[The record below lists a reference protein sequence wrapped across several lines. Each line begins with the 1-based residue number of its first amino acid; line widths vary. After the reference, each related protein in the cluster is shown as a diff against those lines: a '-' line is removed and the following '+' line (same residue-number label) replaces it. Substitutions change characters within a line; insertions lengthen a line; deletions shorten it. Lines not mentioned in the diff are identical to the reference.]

1 MPWTRLVDL
10 KRIPNRSALE
20 RAAWAAGLTTLF
32 VGGYFGLGLSTN
44 PTRAHEL
51 TTQLDEQIPFIA
63 SSVWVYLWAFPCSL
77 LPMFVVRCPRLFRR
91 SAIAY
96 AVVIAVALVFFAAY
110 PVTSIGLRAAA
121 TTLDLSRP
129 SDWAVSVV
137 YSLDPPYNLFP
148 SLHVAITALAAF
160 SVRRAAKLCG
170 TAILLSVAFVGV
182 AACMIKQ
189 HFLLDV
195 FGGFALATL
204 ADTLIL
210 RPYRPP
216 DGAAL
221 AYSWHGQATYL
232 AFTVFFYAGFYV
244 AYHSSL

>member
-1 MPWTRLVDL
+1 MTWTRLVDL
-10 KRIPNRSALE
+10 KQSPNRSALE
-20 RAAWAAGLTTLF
+20 RVAWAVGLMTLF
-32 VGGYFGLGLSTN
+32 VGGYFSLGLSTN

-63 SSVWVYLWAFPCSL
+63 SPVWVYLWAFPCSL

-96 AVVIAVALVFFAAY
+96 AMVIVVALVFFASY
-110 PVTSIGLRAAA
+110 PVTSIRLRVAA
-121 TTLDLSRP
+121 TTLDLAHP

-148 SLHVAITALAAF
+148 SLHLAITALAAF

-170 TAILLSVAFVGV
+170 TAILLSAAFVGV

-189 HFLLDV
+189 HCLLDV
-195 FGGFALATL
+195 FGGFALAAL

-210 RPYRPP
+210 RPYRTL
-216 DGAAL
+216 DLAAST
-221 AYSWHGQATYL
+221 YSWHGPATCL
-232 AFTVFFYAGFYV
+232 ALTVFFYAGFYL
-244 AYHSSL
+244 AYLSSS